1 MLDSDA
7 SFSLVPEFHTIR
19 RAPTKGLARS
29 SDLPFCAESFAAC
42 TDAAS
47 FVPVPRDPAPGHPAA
62 EEPVALAPTPAET
75 PLTRQ
80 APEDTDTTTPDARA
94 ITPRRP
100 LRFTP
105 ARDGGDH
112 APVTL
117 PVLNLFANVFDD
129 DSLHG
134 PGIDPRLQRGRD
146 RARACLAAHQADL
159 PPEARNLWH
168 DMDID
173 DAAEPAAPETGFTVT
188 ETECPATASHPRR
201 RIVRHLTPRSNLS
214 TPPQAPA
221 ELDPL
226 QEQLHLIRDALYAE
240 DPAGA
245 EAPPQPHRAAA
256 LWQALVAV
264 FLPLFTLLAPR
275 AAALRD
281 RLAPPRAFLLPP
293 LAQRA
298 VAGCA
303 MLAMIGLSLSSAI
316 L

>member
-42 TDAAS
+42 ADAAS
-47 FVPVPRDPAPGHPAA
+47 FVPTPSDPAPGHPAA
-62 EEPVALAPTPAET
+62 DEPAALAP
-75 PLTRQ
+75 
-80 APEDTDTTTPDARA
+80 APTEAALSPQPQVEADATTPDARA

-168 DMDID
+168 DMDLD
-173 DAAEPAAPETGFTVT
+173 DAAEPAAPVTGFTVT
-188 ETECPATASHPRR
+188 ETECPATAAHPRR
-201 RIVRHLTPRSNLS
+201 RIVRHLTPRSNPS
-214 TPPQAPA
+214 TPPQTPA
-221 ELDPL
+221 EMDPL

-256 LWQALVAV
+256 LGQALVAL
-264 FLPLFTLLAPR
+264 FLPLFALLAPR

-281 RLAPPRAFLLPP
+281 RLAPPRAALLPP
-293 LAQRA
+293 LAPRA